1 MGWYSVAR
9 SHELLVGEVK
19 SVEALDRE
27 LVLYRTRSG
36 VPVLQDAF
44 CPHLGAHLGVQ
55 GRVVGESIR
64 CPFHGWRY
72 DVDGQCVEI
81 PYCEEIPD
89 RARLRTCHCE

>member
-9 SHELLVGEVK
+9 SHELAIGEVK
-19 SVEALDRE
+19 PVKAFDRE

-36 VPVLQDAF
+36 EAVVQDAF
-44 CPHLGAHLGVQ
+44 CPHLGAHLGHK

-72 DVDGQCVEI
+72 GTDGQCV
-81 PYCEEIPD
+81 
-89 RARLRTCHCE
+89 